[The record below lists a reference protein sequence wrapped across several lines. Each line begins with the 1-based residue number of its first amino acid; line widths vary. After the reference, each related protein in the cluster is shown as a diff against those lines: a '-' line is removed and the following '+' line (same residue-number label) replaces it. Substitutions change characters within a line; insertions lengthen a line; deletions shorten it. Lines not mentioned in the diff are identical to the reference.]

1 MNSIYQDIVKRAA
14 SGEKMLAVLV
24 DPEKCTEALI
34 ERYCDEIKRGKPD
47 YIFIGGSQLS
57 FSSEDV
63 VNRLKCCNVPLV
75 LFPGNLSQLCN
86 NADALLLLSLISGR
100 NAEYLIGQQVKAA
113 SYIKQSGMES
123 ISTGYIVI
131 DGGLT
136 SAVSRVSGTA
146 PMESNNVSLI
156 VDTAIAGELLGM
168 KLIYLEAGSGAKNR
182 VKAEVI
188 REVRRNITIP
198 LIVGGGIH
206 TAPQL
211 IDALDAGADLIV
223 VGNYFEQH
231 PEDITLL
238 SETVHSF
245 KQ

>member
-1 MNSIYQDIVKRAA
+1 
-14 SGEKMLAVLV
+14 MLAVLV